1 MEPLLVLENLNV
13 NCQVIS
19 LMDAANPSIPA
30 LMFFSALVY
39 TIKFCTRVQ
48 LVLSTVM
55 SCVVKFLIVD

>member
-30 LMFFSALVY
+30 LMLFSAIVY
-39 TIKFCTRVQ
+39 TIKFCN
-48 LVLSTVM
+48 
-55 SCVVKFLIVD
+55 